1 MPETDQKV
9 LLPKLK
15 PCPCGAPA
23 ELQHEVCSQFPDG
36 AGFRVICSRS
46 CAFGSFQKYLFK
58 FQQTAVDNW
67 NLYIEHN
74 F

>member
-1 MPETDQKV
+1 MPETDQKFP
-9 LLPKLK
+9 LPKLK

-23 ELQHEVCSQFPDG
+23 ELQRRSCSQFPDG
-36 AGFRVICSRS
+36 FVVACSRS
-46 CAFGSFQKYLFK
+46 CEFGSFQKFPFK
-58 FQQTAVDNW
+58 FQQTAVDSW